1 MLGEQSLKTRKLTL
15 LVSFFCEG
23 IYFSI
28 PLERAT
34 AASLLPDLC
43 NYSVF
48 NLIKLL
54 TFFAVHAQERLS
66 RLSKMTGKKRG
77 MSLEDKRATILNIFH
92 ESKSVFLLKDIEK
105 IASKRGVV
113 LQSIKDVLQSLVD
126 DDLVHAEKIGVS
138 NYFWSFPSEAAVKLD
153 GEINKLKN
161 QLTARKAEETKLNG
175 ELAKSKVGKED
186 SAERQTLV
194 RQVSLLEA
202 EVETN
207 CLELSNYNA
216 NDPERFEA
224 LKQGASVA
232 FDSANRW
239 TDNVFC
245 LQSWAGKKFG
255 GMDLTGFF
263 KSHGIDDSF
272 DYVEA

>member
-1 MLGEQSLKTRKLTL
+1 M
-15 LVSFFCEG
+15 
-23 IYFSI
+23 
-28 PLERAT
+28 A
-34 AASLLPDLC
+34 
-43 NYSVF
+43 
-48 NLIKLL
+48 
-54 TFFAVHAQERLS
+54 
-66 RLSKMTGKKRG
+66 GKKRG

-126 DDLVHAEKIGVS
+126 DDLVYAEKIGVS

-153 GEINKLKN
+153 GEINKLKT
-161 QLTARKAEETKLNG
+161 QLAARKADETKLKG
-175 ELAKSKVGKED
+175 DLAKSQVGKED
-186 SAERQTLV
+186 SAERQALI

-207 CLELSNYNA
+207 RLELNNYNA

-245 LQSWAGKKFG
+245 LQTWATKKFG
-255 GMDLTGFF
+255 GMDLGGFF
-263 KSHGIDDSF
+263 KSHGVDDSF
-272 DYVEA
+272 DYVEASWVERRHRKGVLRDARWLKQ

>member
-1 MLGEQSLKTRKLTL
+1 M
-15 LVSFFCEG
+15 
-23 IYFSI
+23 
-28 PLERAT
+28 A
-34 AASLLPDLC
+34 
-43 NYSVF
+43 
-48 NLIKLL
+48 
-54 TFFAVHAQERLS
+54 
-66 RLSKMTGKKRG
+66 GKKRG
-77 MSLEDKRATILNIFH
+77 MSLEDKRTTILDIFH

-153 GEINKLKN
+153 GEINKLKT
-161 QLTARKAEETKLNG
+161 QLTARKTEETKLQA
-175 ELAKSKVGKED
+175 ELAKTQVDKED
-186 SAERQTLV
+186 SAERQILV
-194 RQVSLLEA
+194 RQVSLIEA

-207 CLELSNYNA
+207 RRELSNYNA

-224 LKQGASVA
+224 LKQGATVA

-245 LQSWAGKKFG
+245 LKSWAGKKFG
-255 GMDLTGFF
+255 GMDLNPFF
-263 KSHGIDDSF
+263 KSHGVDENF
-272 DYVEA
+272 DYVEAS